1 MLPAALHFH
10 RGLEIMKYGER
21 NFEAETGKVLERQL
35 GDNASQTQAW
45 GKGLQIWDMKSWC
58 RGRET
63 RMGPKS

>member
-1 MLPAALHFH
+1 
-10 RGLEIMKYGER
+10 MKYGER